1 MSDVTATTG
10 GGTGVLS
17 HPGAVQTTVSTF
29 ANRTA
34 LFLELFGGE
43 VLNAFNQ
50 AQVTMS
56 RHKVRTIPNGKSA
69 RFPATWKTDAYEH
82 DPGDELVM
90 QQVQHSE
97 KVIAIDKLLVA
108 PVFIDGLDEAMNHY
122 PVRAEYSKQIGE
134 ILANTMDQHVLQTMT
149 LAAAAAATF
158 AGATGA
164 TGHGGS
170 RLGFSAGG
178 TGAGTGIDAI
188 TIDGYDLLIDAIF
201 AGHRLLDGKNVSGTR
216 QVFMGPLAFWSLM
229 RDPNATVAGGALS
242 NKSPI
247 ANIMSRDVAGTGSLA
262 AGFLPSIGGAE
273 LVKTNNLKQTNIQT
287 GNYQVD
293 QSKTIALMNTG
304 DCVGTVKL
312 VGLSM
317 EQTYDLRRQGHI
329 LVGKYAVGHG
339 ILRPECAIEIS
350 DAGSLTLASTTPATH
365 P

>member
-1 MSDVTATTG
+1 
-10 GGTGVLS
+10 
-17 HPGAVQTTVSTF
+17 
-29 ANRTA
+29 
-34 LFLELFGGE
+34 

-50 AQVTMS
+50 AQVTMG

-82 DPGDELVM
+82 EPGEELAM
-90 QQVQHSE
+90 QQVQHTE
-97 KVIAIDKLLVA
+97 KVISIDKLLVA

-134 ILANTMDQHVLQTMT
+134 ILANTMDQHVIQTMT
-149 LAAAAAATF
+149 LAAAAGANF
-158 AGATGA
+158 AGAAGA

-170 RLGFSAGG
+170 RLGFS
-178 TGAGTGIDAI
+178 GAAQGSGNGVDAI
-188 TIDGYDLLIDAIF
+188 TTDGYDLLIDAIY
-201 AGHRLLDGKNVSGTR
+201 AGHRLLDGKNVTGNR

-229 RDPNATVAGGALS
+229 RDPHATVSGGALS

-262 AGFLPSIGGAE
+262 AGFLPTIGGAE
-273 LVKTNNLKQTNIQT
+273 LVKTNNLKQANIT
-287 GNYQVD
+287 AGNYQVD

>member
-1 MSDVTATTG
+1 MADVTATTG

-17 HPGAVQTTVSTF
+17 YSGADKTTVTTF

-50 AQVTMS
+50 AQVTMG

-69 RFPATWKTDAYEH
+69 RFPATWKTSAYEH
-82 DPGDELVM
+82 TPGNELVM
-90 QQVQHSE
+90 QQVQHTE

-108 PVFIDGLDEAMNHY
+108 PVFIDGLDEAMSHY

-134 ILANTMDQHVLQTMT
+134 ILANTMDQNVLQNMT
-149 LAAAAAATF
+149 LAAS
-158 AGATGA
+158 AGANFGSA
-164 TGHGGS
+164 AVGHGGS
-170 RLGFSAGG
+170 QLGFS
-178 TGAGTGIDAI
+178 GAAQGSGNGVDAI
-188 TIDGYDLLIDAIF
+188 ATDGYDLLIDAIF
-201 AGHRLLDGKNVSGTR
+201 AGHRLLDGKNVTGNR

-229 RDPNATVAGGALS
+229 RDTNSTDAGSLA

-247 ANIMSRDVAGTGSLA
+247 ANIMSRDLAGTGSLA

-273 LVKTNNLKQTNIQT
+273 LVKTNNLKQANIT
-287 GNYQVD
+287 GGNYDVD

-312 VGLSM
+312 LGLSM

-339 ILRPECAIEIS
+339 ILRPECAIEVN
-350 DAGSLTLASTTPATH
+350 DAGTPLNLTSTLPVQN